1 LSKLKADNRKPIQV
15 DIRTHAILTAIK
27 ADTGQP
33 LGRIVD
39 KMIEERFPKEELGN
53 G

>member
-1 LSKLKADNRKPIQV
+1 MSKLKADSRKPIQV

-33 LGRIVD
+33 LGKIVD
-39 KMIEERFPKEELGN
+39 KWAEERFPKEVK
-53 G
+53 